1 MSTHLKAVLGLSNKT
16 PETKVTRSQT
26 ILDAMQNSGNFADE
40 DLPVSYSNSQ
50 SAIDNFG
57 SAIVAANGIN
67 ASSADTSRMH
77 EEERQ
82 LLGIFNLLR
91 SHVEYVANQ
100 TADPA
105 TIITSA
111 GMTVGTPG
119 GQNAVTELTLD
130 APGNGKINVRVPRRE
145 GEKSFVFEV
154 STDGES
160 FTKVTSN
167 ANAKVVLS
175 GYTHGSTIYVRYY
188 AISKDGESEM
198 SQPKSVLVN

>member
-1 MSTHLKAVLGLSNKT
+1 MSTHLKAVLGLSKKT

-67 ASSADTSRMH
+67 ASSADTNRMH

-82 LLGIFNLLR
+82 LMGIFNLLR

-105 TIITSA
+105 SIITSA
-111 GMTVGTPG
+111 GMTVATPG
-119 GQNAVTELTLD
+119 GQNAVSDLTLD
-130 APGNGKINVRVPRRE
+130 APGNGKITVRVPRRE
-145 GEKSFVFEV
+145 GEKAFAFEV
-154 STDGES
+154 STDGVS
-160 FTKVTSN
+160 FTKVTSSSVT
-167 ANAKVVLS
+167 KVTLS
-175 GYTHGSTIYVRYY
+175 GYTYGSTIHVRYY
-188 AISKDGESEM
+188 GISKEGEGEM
-198 SQPKSVLVN
+198 SQSKSVLVN